1 MTDTTYAPGPRWL
14 ALAFGL
20 VFLVVP
26 DFCLNGRHGHAAM
39 VGYGPICRAL
49 R

>member
-1 MTDTTYAPGPRWL
+1 MTDTAHAAAPRWL

-20 VFLVVP
+20 VFLVLP
-26 DFCLNGRHGHAAM
+26 DCCLNGRHGHAAM
-39 VGYGPICRAL
+39 VGYWPICRAL